1 MKIAPRRIEL
11 LSPAKDLACGIE
23 AIRCGADA
31 VYIGAPHFGARAA
44 AGNSVD
50 DIAQLV
56 AYAHQY
62 GVHVYATMNT
72 IIFDDE
78 LEEAHMLALKLH
90 EVGVDALITQD
101 MALQQMNLPIP
112 LNASTQMDNRTP
124 EHVNALAALGFKRVI
139 LARELSLDEIK
150 KIRHATDIE
159 LEVFVHGALC
169 VSYSGR
175 CYASQHCFGR
185 SANRGTCAQVCR
197 LAYDLVDVD
206 GNVLVRQKHLLS
218 LKDLNRSRSLEALM
232 DAGVASFKIEGRLKD
247 VAYVKNVT
255 AFYRQKIDEILSRR
269 PEYRR
274 ASYGHEH
281 IDFQPCLEKSFNRG
295 FTDYFL
301 RGRTEDVSSPDT
313 PKSVGEPVGH
323 VKAVRGREIKVG
335 GLTTFHNGDG
345 LCYFDS
351 KGRLQGFRV
360 NRVEG
365 NVLHLSEAMPEVP
378 LHAPLYRNY
387 DAQFVNLV
395 SKKSDERTIMLDIV
409 LTESDI
415 GFLLS
420 GTDETG
426 RHVQLAFPDEKQTAR
441 TPQRDRVVKELS
453 KLGGTCYEAGSV
465 NVEWEMDYFL
475 PAARV
480 AGWRRALVEKLLSLS
495 QPPLVLSE
503 RPSADISA
511 LDPVNVANR
520 LARQFYEKTGDKP
533 VPPAYELHEPKQGAL
548 LMTCKHCVRYSLG
561 ACNRHLH
568 NRRYL
573 PEPLYLQMG
582 DGRRFRLSFD
592 CQQCEMH
599 VYDAD

>member
-78 LEEAHMLALKLH
+78 REEARMLALKLH

-301 RGRTEDVSSPDT
+301 RGRTEDVSAPDT

-323 VKAVRGREIKVG
+323 VKAVRGRVIKVG

-441 TPQRDRVVKELS
+441 TPQRNRVVKELS

-533 VPPAYELHEPKQGAL
+533 VLPAYELQEPKQGAL

>member
-78 LEEAHMLALKLH
+78 LEEARMLALKLH

-301 RGRTEDVSSPDT
+301 RGRTEDVSAPDT

-441 TPQRDRVVKELS
+441 TPQRDRVAKELS

-503 RPSADISA
+503 CPSADISV

-533 VPPAYELHEPKQGAL
+533 VLPAYELQEPKQGAL

>member
-62 GVHVYATMNT
+62 GVHVYVTMNT

-78 LEEAHMLALKLH
+78 LEEARMLALKLH

-232 DAGVASFKIEGRLKD
+232 DAGVTSFKIEGRLKD

-301 RGRTEDVSSPDT
+301 RGRTEDVSAPDT

-409 LTESDI
+409 LTESDT

-441 TPQRDRVVKELS
+441 TPQRGRVAKELS

-533 VPPAYELHEPKQGAL
+533 VPSAYELHEPKQGAL

>member
-78 LEEAHMLALKLH
+78 LEEARMLALKLH

-301 RGRTEDVSSPDT
+301 RGRTEDVSAPDT

-409 LTESDI
+409 LTESDT

-533 VPPAYELHEPKQGAL
+533 VLPAYELHEPKQGAL

-573 PEPLYLQMG
+573 PEPLYLRMA

>member
-62 GVHVYATMNT
+62 GVHVYVTMNT

-78 LEEAHMLALKLH
+78 LEEARMLALKLH

-169 VSYSGR
+169 LSYSGR

-281 IDFQPCLEKSFNRG
+281 LDFQPCLEKSFNRG

-301 RGRTEDVSSPDT
+301 RGRTEDVSAPDT

-426 RHVQLAFPDEKQTAR
+426 RHVQLVFPDEKQTAR

-495 QPPLVLSE
+495 QPPLVLPE
-503 RPSADISA
+503 RPSADISV

-533 VPPAYELHEPKQGAL
+533 VLPAYELQEPKQGAL

>member
-78 LEEAHMLALKLH
+78 LEEARMLALKLH

-301 RGRTEDVSSPDT
+301 RGRTEDVSAPDT

-323 VKAVRGREIKVG
+323 VKAVRGREINVG

-409 LTESDI
+409 LTESDT

-441 TPQRDRVVKELS
+441 TPQRGRVAKELS

>member
-78 LEEAHMLALKLH
+78 LEEARMLALKLH

-301 RGRTEDVSSPDT
+301 RGRTEDVSAPDT

-441 TPQRDRVVKELS
+441 TPQRDRVAKELS
-453 KLGGTCYEAGSV
+453 KLGGTCYEADSV

-533 VPPAYELHEPKQGAL
+533 VLPAYELQEPKQGAL

>member
-56 AYAHQY
+56 AYAHKY
-62 GVHVYATMNT
+62 DVHVYVTMNT
-72 IIFDDE
+72 IIYDDE
-78 LEEAHMLALKLH
+78 LEEARMLALKLH

-281 IDFQPCLEKSFNRG
+281 LDFQPCLEKSFNRG

-301 RGRTEDVSSPDT
+301 RGRTEDVSAPDT

-573 PEPLYLQMG
+573 PEPLYLRMG

>member
-62 GVHVYATMNT
+62 GVHVYVTMNT

-78 LEEAHMLALKLH
+78 LEEARMLALKLH

-301 RGRTEDVSSPDT
+301 RGRTEDVSAPDT

-495 QPPLVLSE
+495 QPPLVLPE
-503 RPSADISA
+503 CPSADISA

-520 LARQFYEKTGDKP
+520 LARQFYEKMGDKP
-533 VPPAYELHEPKQGAL
+533 VLPAYELQEPKQGAL

-573 PEPLYLQMG
+573 PEPLYLQMA

>member
-78 LEEAHMLALKLH
+78 LEEARMLALKLH

-301 RGRTEDVSSPDT
+301 SGRTEDVSAPDT

-409 LTESDI
+409 LTESDT

-533 VPPAYELHEPKQGAL
+533 VPPAYELHKPKQGAL

>member
-78 LEEAHMLALKLH
+78 LEEARMLALKLH

-112 LNASTQMDNRTP
+112 LNASTQMDNRTS

-301 RGRTEDVSSPDT
+301 RGRTEDVSAPDT

-409 LTESDI
+409 LTESDT

-520 LARQFYEKTGDKP
+520 LARQFYDKTGDKP

>member
-78 LEEAHMLALKLH
+78 LEEARMLALKLH

-301 RGRTEDVSSPDT
+301 RGRTEDVSAPDT

-365 NVLHLSEAMPEVP
+365 NVLHLSEAIPEVP

-573 PEPLYLQMG
+573 PEPLYLRMA

>member
-78 LEEAHMLALKLH
+78 LEEARMLALKLH

-301 RGRTEDVSSPDT
+301 RGRTEDVSAPDT

-409 LTESDI
+409 LTESDT

-441 TPQRDRVVKELS
+441 TPQRDRVAKELS

-495 QPPLVLSE
+495 QPPLVLPE
-503 RPSADISA
+503 CPSADISA

-573 PEPLYLQMG
+573 PEPLYLQMA

>member
-56 AYAHQY
+56 AYAHKY
-62 GVHVYATMNT
+62 DVHVYVTMNT

-78 LEEAHMLALKLH
+78 LEEARMLALKLH

-301 RGRTEDVSSPDT
+301 RGRTEDVSAPDT

-409 LTESDI
+409 LTESDT

-533 VPPAYELHEPKQGAL
+533 VLPAYELQEPKQGAL

-573 PEPLYLQMG
+573 PEPLYLRMG